1 MARVKDW
8 LIDMESYAWEA
19 QEKGI
24 TDVNGIVKYCKKHMG
39 NVDERYIRELF
50 EGRTRSEVQY
60 KPCPLSGY

>member
-19 QEKGI
+19 QQKGI

-39 NVDERYIRELF
+39 SCDEGYIRELV
-50 EGRTRSEVQY
+50 EGRTHLKSTYV
-60 KPCPLSGY
+60 PCPLSGY